1 METERL
7 LKGTFISFTSGQILS
22 PSFSGSLPLML
33 CSFLLSLLPHF
44 GTTVLV
50 LGPVTIIVNPVPIF
64 SHRATLSRLPLP
76 LLFPTL
82 PTKISQLLSVTKSS
96 AYSPVVIIFQ
106 ISSGSTGRQSPDQLL
121 SVRLIF
127 SP

>member
-1 METERL
+1 MFPACSRPATPPFAPDTTAKGLLDAMETERL

-22 PSFSGSLPLML
+22 PSFSCSLPLML
-33 CSFLLSLLPHF
+33 CSFLLSLLVHF

-64 SHRATLSRLPLP
+64 SHRATLSLLPLP

-82 PTKISQLLSVTKSS
+82 PTK
-96 AYSPVVIIFQ
+96 SP
-106 ISSGSTGRQSPDQLL
+106 SCSL
-121 SVRLIF
+121 
-127 SP
+127 